1 VLRHK
6 DIPSRLT
13 WLLPALLLAA
23 TVPVHPAKALLRNPL
38 PPQQN
43 AAQSTSPL
51 PQFQAAPSLPP
62 PPAGYDFP
70 HAQTLTY
77 EADWRLLPA
86 GTVTMHLEAAG
97 PLQHIT
103 ITAATLGS
111 ISLLYRVNDR
121 FESVFDRT
129 TGCSQSLSKVTE
141 EGRRRVN
148 TDIRFDYLQHK
159 QLLSEKNLVRGN
171 AKQASGPLP
180 ACATDILSAIFYIAS
195 QPLNPGESFNFQ
207 LADAL
212 RVVNVALKSEARE
225 SIKVPAGLFNTIR
238 VQPTADAGVTR
249 NRGQIWLWYS
259 DDPRHIPVQIKA
271 RLFWGTLTFRLTS
284 IENK

>member
-1 VLRHK
+1 MLRHK

-13 WLLPALLLAA
+13 WLLPGLLLAA
-23 TVPVHPAKALLRNPL
+23 TVPIHPAEALWQTAQTT
-38 PPQQN
+38 PQ
-43 AAQSTSPL
+43 T